1 MTLRVG
7 LLLGVFLSLISHVSA
22 FNYGAMDPNMMM
34 MMMPDNTSD
43 LEEDEE
49 VIDAYQTYFI
59 KSNFLKPTF
68 KNGNRFYQDDETPSG
83 YYEYTIYNDLM
94 MDQLAGILAK
104 QDVFHLREIIQQ
116 GLDSEKESE
125 DQ

>member
-1 MTLRVG
+1 M
-7 LLLGVFLSLISHVSA
+7 SLISHVSA